1 MPYKNL
7 TQKEKDF
14 VKKHPITAYSFKQA
28 ADKARKEAKKRYSG
42 PGLHNGKGDAFRHAY
57 WNALMVKA
65 DGEVL
70 AKEFADAHEK
80 NPNQPAKEKAMD
92 LHNNSVGRS
101 IGMRHRRSSDA
112 MIANEVDK
120 ALKKYQLHIIP

>member
-7 TQKEKDF
+7 TPKEKAF
-14 VKKHPITAYSFKQA
+14 VKKYPYVAYSFKQT
-28 ADKARKEAKKRYSG
+28 ADKARKEAEKRYSG

-65 DGEVL
+65 NGEVL

-80 NPNQPAKEKAMD
+80 NPKQPAKEKTMD

-112 MIANEVDK
+112 VIANEVDR
-120 ALKKYQLHIIP
+120 ALKNHQLQIIP

>member
-14 VKKHPITAYSFKQA
+14 IKKHPFAACSFKRA
-28 ADKARKEAKKRYSG
+28 ADKARKEAEKRYSG

-65 DGEVL
+65 YGEVL

-80 NPNQPAKEKAMD
+80 NPKQPAKEKTMD

-112 MIANEVDK
+112 VIANEVDR
-120 ALKKYQLHIIP
+120 ALKNHQLQIIP